1 MISKIQANFQGQSQ
15 FKSRAINAPIQNL
28 SNSIPDSVSF
38 GKKNEPIH
46 KQEFKV
52 LSKRISDLFTTL
64 EQKYSTSDELE
75 KNGVKIGT
83 TVTKFTPKIKM
94 SLLDGN
100 IVELSSNKYSQ
111 QLVVVDKEHVA
122 PAIKYDISQVGIVK
136 KQELSPKATSSALE
150 NEEESLTIQAY
161 LGQILGK
168 FSF

>member
-1 MISKIQANFQGQSQ
+1 M
-15 FKSRAINAPIQNL
+15 
-28 SNSIPDSVSF
+28 
-38 GKKNEPIH
+38 
-46 KQEFKV
+46 
-52 LSKRISDLFTTL
+52 